1 MENVLYLDNV
11 GCASENSNKFVFSL
25 GFHYICRDYLGSIT
39 HVANADG
46 SLK

>member
-1 MENVLYLDNV
+1 LPNEGIIYVVNIY
-11 GCASENSNKFVFSL
+11 
-25 GFHYICRDYLGSIT
+25 YICWDYLGSIT